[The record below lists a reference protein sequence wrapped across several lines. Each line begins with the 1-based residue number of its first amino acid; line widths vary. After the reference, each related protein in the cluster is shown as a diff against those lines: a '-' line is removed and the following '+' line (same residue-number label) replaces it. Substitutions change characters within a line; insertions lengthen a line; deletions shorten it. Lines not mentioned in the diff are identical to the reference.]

1 MNNDFNNFDKDKL
14 EVLIDEKM
22 NDKISYC
29 NKKIDELKIS
39 NEISDKK
46 LQDNVN
52 TSNEIINKNYKVILI
67 YLMIIQK
74 N

>member
-29 NKKIDELKIS
+29 NKKIDEI
-39 NEISDKK
+39 
-46 LQDNVN
+46 
-52 TSNEIINKNYKVILI
+52 KNF
-67 YLMIIQK
+67 
-74 N
+74 

>member
-1 MNNDFNNFDKDKL
+1 MK
-14 EVLIDEKM
+14 
-22 NDKISYC
+22 
-29 NKKIDELKIS
+29 LKIS
-39 NEISDKK
+39 NEIIDKK